1 VTGDVSGDISLG
13 YRHVS
18 SVSLFSSGVGGMLQ
32 LISHPQK
39 RALAKLRGYLQG
51 RLASKQMLCGVL
63 PKKGFRCNN
72 SAKKRGCSKQI
83 FPQVLRPLGPSQ
95 GMLSG
100 PAVGGGMR

>member
-1 VTGDVSGDISLG
+1 MMGDVSGDSSLG

-39 RALAKLRGYLQG
+39 SISQADGLFTRLTCIQADAQRG
-51 RLASKQMLCGVL
+51 ASQT
-63 PKKGFRCNN
+63 GFRCNN
-72 SAKKRGCSKQI
+72 SAKKSGCSKQI

-100 PAVGGGMR
+100 PAVGGGMH